1 MVCADSDHARRPYV
15 FLEVLDQDI
24 EMVPDVREHIAQ
36 SFLSCH
42 LSALF
47 MLPFLLDPSRALA
60 GVRRRPLHLAVLF
73 GRHLGKPLHEGD
85 QVPDFVIL
93 VHGSVRSH
101 GWFVVRR
108 PRGGDRP
115 FPSPSNR

>member
-1 MVCADSDHARRPYV
+1 MQGLHDLHSRVTRPEEWKHHSAGSDHARRQYV

-73 GRHLGKPLHEGD
+73 GGD
-85 QVPDFVIL
+85 KAPYEPHVGLQ
-93 VHGSVRSH
+93 G
-101 GWFVVRR
+101 
-108 PRGGDRP
+108 
-115 FPSPSNR
+115 

>member
-1 MVCADSDHARRPYV
+1 MCVSTSRS
-15 FLEVLDQDI
+15 L
-24 EMVPDVREHIAQ
+24 
-36 SFLSCH
+36 SLSCR
-42 LSALF
+42 LSTLF
-47 MLPFLLDPSRALA
+47 ILLFLLDPSGALA

-101 GWFVVRR
+101 AGHLDAVLDDPEKLGAAPSTDGVR
-108 PRGGDRP
+108 
-115 FPSPSNR
+115 